1 MFMIV
6 KRLFEYSSKIYAISR
21 CTTTPFVLAGT
32 TAPPQ
37 ILPLCLALEEVT
49 PLLTQHFS
57 CELLSI
63 RRASVATSIK

>member
-6 KRLFEYSSKIYAISR
+6 SRLFERLSKLYAISR

-32 TAPPQ
+32 IAPPQ
-37 ILPLCLALEEVT
+37 ILPLCLASQEVT

-57 CELLSI
+57 CELL
-63 RRASVATSIK
+63 